1 MKVLFELTVANYID
15 AAHLLRGYQGK
26 CANIH
31 GHTWRVEVTLKGEQ
45 LNEIGLLVDFND
57 VKSLIKEVT
66 LAFDHKLINE
76 VAPFDQ
82 VNPSSENLAK
92 YLFHELIKGLS
103 AYKGIQVVKVMVS
116 ESRDTAAVYY
126 E

>member
-1 MKVLFELTVANYID
+1 VKVLFELTVANYID

>member
-76 VAPFDQ
+76 VVPFDQ

>member
-1 MKVLFELTVANYID
+1 MFEITVANYID

-31 GHTWRVEVTLKGEQ
+31 GHTWRLEVTLKGEQ

-57 VKSLIKEVT
+57 VKSVIKEVT

-76 VAPFDQ
+76 VEPFDRI
-82 VNPSSENLAK
+82 NPSSENLAK
-92 YLFHELIKGLS
+92 YLFQELRKGLS
-103 AYKGIQVVKVMVS
+103 AYRDIEIVRVMVS
-116 ESRDTAAVYY
+116 ESRDTAAIYY